1 MPTTATMPVDEQR
14 RPGSRL
20 SRVTTLQVVLSAAS
34 GVAALWLLVLIAV
47 DRPPNDPVYAALGLI
62 EVGIVVQLVLG
73 LVMVFGDHDGVN
85 VAAYV
90 GYLLGALFILP
101 VAVLWSLGERTRAGT
116 GVLLVGVLVIPA
128 LCLRLHDL
136 WILR

>member
-1 MPTTATMPVDEQR
+1 M
-14 RPGSRL
+14 
-20 SRVTTLQVVLSAAS
+20 TTLQIVLSAAS
-34 GVAALWLLVLIAV
+34 GLAALWLVVLIAL
-47 DRPPNDPVYAALGLI
+47 DRLPDDPVYAALGLI

-73 LVMVFGDHDGVN
+73 LVMVFGGHDGVN

-90 GYLLGALFILP
+90 GYLVGALVILP

-116 GVLLVGVLVIPA
+116 GVLLVGVIVIPA

-136 WILR
+136 WSVR